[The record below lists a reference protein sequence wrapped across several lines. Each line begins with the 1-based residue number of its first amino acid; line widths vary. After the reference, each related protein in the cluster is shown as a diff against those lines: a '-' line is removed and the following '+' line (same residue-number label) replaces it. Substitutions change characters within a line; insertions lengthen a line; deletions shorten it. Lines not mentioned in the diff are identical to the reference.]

1 MSIQNWYANQTP
13 REQIIVAFTALVS
26 IGALLYLLVIDPL
39 ITGIDDRKSAIAA
52 QQEDL
57 QWMKQ
62 QSALVRQLG
71 PGSGSSRK
79 PLDKQPYLL
88 LDDAIAKAQMTQ
100 PDRVTPDGGRGARAQ
115 FSTVEFD
122 KLLRVLGGLEQSY
135 GLSVK
140 TMNVS
145 KKDEGLVSVRLSLE
159 VDQ

>member
-1 MSIQNWYANQTP
+1 MSVQNWYANQTP
-13 REQIIVAFTALVS
+13 REQVIVALVA
-26 IGALLYLLVIDPL
+26 IVAVGALLYLLVFDPL
-39 ITGIDDRKSAIAA
+39 TTGIAKRQSSIAA

-62 QSALVRQLG
+62 QAALLKRRGPNGTTRQPLN
-71 PGSGSSRK
+71 K
-79 PLDKQPYLL
+79 PPYLL
-88 LDDAIAKAQMTQ
+88 LDEAISVAKIKQ
-100 PDRVTPDGGRGARAQ
+100 PDRVTPDGGQGAKAQ
-115 FSTVEFD
+115 FSSVEFD
-122 KLLRVLGGLEQSY
+122 KLLQVLGGLEQTY